1 MSKNQNV
8 PINLSSLSK
17 DSAGAHSPAGPRGMT
32 PRPGQTVCGDIDMR
46 IDRNGA
52 WFHHGSPIGRKE
64 LVKLFASVLRR
75 DDDGDYWL
83 ITPAE
88 MARIEVEDAPFMAVK
103 LTTSG
108 DGADQILSL
117 RTNLDATV
125 TVDSDHPIRVD
136 MDPDTGEP
144 SPYVVLDGAV
154 EAKISRAV
162 YYELVSMGVENNH
175 NSDLLGVWSSGIF
188 FSLGS
193 LGHLDAEA

>member
-1 MSKNQNV
+1 
-8 PINLSSLSK
+8 
-17 DSAGAHSPAGPRGMT
+17 MT

-117 RTNLDATV
+117 RTNVDATV

-144 SPYVVLDGAV
+144 SPYVVLDDAV